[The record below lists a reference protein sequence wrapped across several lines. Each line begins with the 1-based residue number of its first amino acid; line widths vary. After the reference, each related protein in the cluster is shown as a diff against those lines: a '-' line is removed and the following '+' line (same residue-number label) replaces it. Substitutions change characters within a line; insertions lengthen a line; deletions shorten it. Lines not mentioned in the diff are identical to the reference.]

1 MFKKKRS
8 VSKMAVDKQLKEE
21 ALLYLEVLEKDH
33 DEFLNESYKKFIE
46 DNKIEFKKKVK
57 ELVKLVK

>member
-1 MFKKKRS
+1 
-8 VSKMAVDKQLKEE
+8 MAVDKQLKEE